1 MVSVARRVRASS
13 DSAAGFTLVELCSSL
28 MIFGIL
34 AGVGVTALHSWTA
47 GSRQTAT
54 TSALEALLRQTQQRA
69 VTEGRTLC
77 IDFDLATQNWSVLRG
92 PCTGTGQVLIDG
104 PMRVEDGVRI
114 TAASFATGA
123 ATLDGVTFY
132 PRGTATPGSITI
144 TREGSDRVDT
154 LTVEGLTGR
163 VARD

>member
-1 MVSVARRVRASS
+1 MGNVARRVRASS
-13 DSAAGFTLVELCSSL
+13 GSAAGFTLVELCSSL

-34 AGVGVTALHSWTA
+34 SAIGVTTLHSWTA
-47 GSRQTAT
+47 GSRHTAT

-77 IDFDLATQNWSVLRG
+77 IDFDLAAQSWSVLRG
-92 PCTGTGQVLIDG
+92 SCTGTGQVLIDG
-104 PMRVEDGVRI
+104 PIRVEDGVRI
-114 TAASFATGA
+114 ASATFAAGA
-123 ATLDGVTFY
+123 STIDGITFY